1 LQVSSGFQYSITKE
15 NKLGFIL
22 LNGKPIEEDKTY
34 RIAAPNF
41 VTMGGDGYL
50 SFLESSK
57 TIDSGILMFDVA
69 KDYMQSQQHYQPFYE
84 NRIVLEN

>member
-1 LQVSSGFQYSITKE
+1 MR
-15 NKLGFIL
+15 
-22 LNGKPIEEDKTY
+22 LNGKSIEEDKTY
-34 RIAAPNF
+34 RVAAPNF

-50 SFLESSK
+50 TFLQSSI

-69 KDYMQSQQHYQPFYE
+69 KDYMQNQKHYQPFYA